1 MRYPACLV
9 ALLLTG
15 CFGGGDTPG
24 SSKLTLKNTAWDKVN
39 VQVVT
44 TKSSDCANRGPEF
57 VGQQE
62 FVMARDSTRTITAP
76 EGTSICWRRDRNP
89 ESPSPGQWSG
99 WSRAILFPGE
109 KTETEL

>member
-24 SSKLTLKNTAWDKVN
+24 SSKLTLKDPSWDRVN
-39 VQVVT
+39 VQVVI
-44 TKSSDCANRGPEF
+44 TKSSDCDNRGPEF
-57 VGQQE
+57 VGQDE
-62 FVMARDSTRTITAP
+62 FVMVKDRNKAITAP
-76 EGTSICWRRDRNP
+76 EGAIICWRRDRNP